1 MIHRDGR
8 VRSNADGSI
17 DHWTGDRWTQ
27 VRAPDP
33 SPVFPKMEAVPMIWN
48 REPVLFF
55 AVVQAAVTL
64 VTAFGVDLTAEQV
77 AAVNLFSLAVLS
89 LIVRHKVTPA

>member
-1 MIHRDGR
+1 VIHRDGR
-8 VRSNADGSI
+8 VRSNPDGSI
-17 DHWTGDRWTQ
+17 DHWTGDGWTQ
-27 VRAPDP
+27 AVPPAEPNP
-33 SPVFPKMEAVPMIWN
+33 FPRMEVVPMIWN

-64 VTAFGVDLTAEQV
+64 VTAFGVSLSAEQV
-77 AAVNLFSLAVLS
+77 AAINLFSLAVLS